1 MKRMISVAVVVLL
14 LIMVLSVES
23 FARVAP
29 YRPLGIA
36 PTDDHTWG
44 GDPDGGRS
52 PCGLPGGRYSDL
64 VVTGFA
70 GVDIFVN
77 AGFVEWLFG
86 DWLRKNEH
94 TRYYIIIRN
103 AQRDEG
109 ERGVNVNHRGN

>member
-1 MKRMISVAVVVLL
+1 MKRMISVVAVVLL

-29 YRPLGIA
+29 YRPLDLF

-44 GDPDGGRS
+44 GDPDKEGGSYGS
-52 PCGLPGGRYSDL
+52 PSGLYSGL

-70 GVDIFVN
+70 GVDIFMN

-86 DWLRKNEH
+86 DRLRKNEH
-94 TRYYIIIRN
+94 TKYYIIQN

>member
-1 MKRMISVAVVVLL
+1 MKHMISVVAVVLL
-14 LIMVLSVES
+14 LIMALSGES

-29 YRPLGIA
+29 YDPMDLI

-44 GDPDGGRS
+44 GDPDKVGSSSSG
-52 PCGLPGGRYSDL
+52 CYSGL
-64 VVTGFA
+64 VVTGIA

-86 DWLRKNEH
+86 DRLRKNEH
-94 TRYYIIIRN
+94 TKYYIIQN
-103 AQRDEG
+103 AQKEEG